1 MLAPLPQ
8 IQTAL
13 AEAPPAGA
21 ERAEFISLT
30 PGNLYEVNPADYV
43 ENPEALDES
52 QLFYTPSLVDG
63 EGNVHP
69 PSLLGSALMLV
80 FPYKV
85 RERQELPQKRL
96 VFCKGRLDNLI
107 QTSRDYWSRPST
119 AFFSAL
125 WPESEES
132 GKVRIDFSR
141 YGQDLKDPAGYEAL
155 TRTVRNPLDLLL
167 RMQMDPTQGDGT
179 ALDFRNCPWNG
190 MLEKSSEMRE
200 CIDGDSLDQPV
211 VDELCSRLERI
222 RRWPK
227 SWLSSTF
234 GTESRE
240 RRKRD
245 GYPLRWTT
253 DPMYILNMSPDK
265 HNGWLALKNYEYHEW
280 DFEKAST
287 KDTTSQSEQDDGA
300 AEAGPGAE
308 PRNGWHFL
316 PLSGAVKEDEGDEQ
330 TNTEVPLSGKISPT
344 PMPAPKAV
352 AGESKKGR
360 TPGIAKATVGTG
372 LLKPY
377 ILAIAADWKRMDY
390 KKDALSLN
398 KDFQWEGGHRNPVRV
413 PEYSRVK
420 ILEQENAGESG
431 LLVTWENNE
440 MSCKWVGDKVT
451 IKTNMKQSPIAYP
464 ADITEFTWKV
474 IVALPQG
481 TNPKTCR
488 PTVSSAEEEDCGEFA
503 EFAEGY
509 TRSSVRFPVP
519 CNLGREIETGKITW
533 TPIRRV
539 NSEVNTVKIKGQ
551 PYELYC
557 YDVPFKTNNRDF
569 HRIQSGEMHL
579 RWKFGKKLRKLIPT
593 FQKYTQ
599 YSVPLHGRQRE
610 RLRIQQSLQIKSG
623 RFCLGKISS
632 PY

>member
-21 ERAEFISLT
+21 DRAEFISLT

-85 RERQELPQKRL
+85 QERQELPQKRL

-211 VDELCSRLERI
+211 VDELCSRL
-222 RRWPK
+222 
-227 SWLSSTF
+227 T
-234 GTESRE
+234 
-240 RRKRD
+240 
-245 GYPLRWTT
+245 
-253 DPMYILNMSPDK
+253 
-265 HNGWLALKNYEYHEW
+265 
-280 DFEKAST
+280 
-287 KDTTSQSEQDDGA
+287 
-300 AEAGPGAE
+300 
-308 PRNGWHFL
+308 
-316 PLSGAVKEDEGDEQ
+316 
-330 TNTEVPLSGKISPT
+330 
-344 PMPAPKAV
+344 
-352 AGESKKGR
+352 
-360 TPGIAKATVGTG
+360 
-372 LLKPY
+372 
-377 ILAIAADWKRMDY
+377 
-390 KKDALSLN
+390 
-398 KDFQWEGGHRNPVRV
+398 
-413 PEYSRVK
+413 
-420 ILEQENAGESG
+420 
-431 LLVTWENNE
+431 
-440 MSCKWVGDKVT
+440 
-451 IKTNMKQSPIAYP
+451 
-464 ADITEFTWKV
+464 
-474 IVALPQG
+474 
-481 TNPKTCR
+481 
-488 PTVSSAEEEDCGEFA
+488 
-503 EFAEGY
+503 
-509 TRSSVRFPVP
+509 
-519 CNLGREIETGKITW
+519 
-533 TPIRRV
+533 
-539 NSEVNTVKIKGQ
+539 
-551 PYELYC
+551 
-557 YDVPFKTNNRDF
+557 
-569 HRIQSGEMHL
+569 
-579 RWKFGKKLRKLIPT
+579 
-593 FQKYTQ
+593 
-599 YSVPLHGRQRE
+599 
-610 RLRIQQSLQIKSG
+610 
-623 RFCLGKISS
+623 
-632 PY
+632 